1 MKNLKKIFYII
12 ILLLFIGVML
22 MSGTLFLKDKKQ
34 DKDEEKV
41 FEELENI
48 IEDTSNNQDNNI
60 KDYSE
65 LFNMNKDMIAW
76 IKING
81 TTLDYPVMQ
90 TKDRPNY
97 YLRKNFYKEY
107 SYYGTPY
114 LQENCDINNSD
125 NLIIYGHHINNSKM
139 FGVLES
145 YKNKNFY
152 DEHNV
157 IDFITKDN
165 KYSYKII
172 YVFKT
177 SATKGFKYYEYC
189 NFEDE
194 SRFNTFNNK
203 CKELAFYNTDVS
215 VCYDDKLLTLS
226 TCDYSISNGR
236 IVIVARRI

>member
-139 FGVLES
+139 FGVCHRLY
-145 YKNKNFY
+145 YK
-152 DEHNV
+152 
-157 IDFITKDN
+157 
-165 KYSYKII
+165 
-172 YVFKT
+172 
-177 SATKGFKYYEYC
+177 
-189 NFEDE
+189 
-194 SRFNTFNNK
+194 R
-203 CKELAFYNTDVS
+203 
-215 VCYDDKLLTLS
+215 
-226 TCDYSISNGR
+226 
-236 IVIVARRI
+236 